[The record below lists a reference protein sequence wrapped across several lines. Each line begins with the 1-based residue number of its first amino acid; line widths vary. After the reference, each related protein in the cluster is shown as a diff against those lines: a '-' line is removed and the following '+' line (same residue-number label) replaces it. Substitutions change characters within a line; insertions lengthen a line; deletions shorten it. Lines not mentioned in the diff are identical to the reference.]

1 MSRLEPRRTLRSTKE
16 LPSSA
21 GFHFVNL
28 CPSWLMVSSMLT
40 EIILEAWIALRRN
53 YTRSLLT
60 MLGIVWGI
68 ATVTLL
74 IAYGSSFRRIL
85 VGGFDAFGKSVV
97 ICWPQ
102 QTSEQP
108 GGQRAGKKVRLEQA
122 DLDIV
127 KETAPLVKHVCLE
140 TVNRPGI
147 SYGERMVGTAAIRGV
162 CPEYGEMR
170 NEVPSEGRWIS
181 AGDELERRRVVFLG
195 GRVREQLFSGR
206 PAIGETV
213 QIGGVHFTVI
223 GVMARKI
230 QLSNYFSSD
239 DDSAWIPYS
248 AAGDVWNTKYA
259 AVMVFEPVAP
269 QFEKKAQAQVLAA
282 IASRQQFS
290 PTDPKAFQMFG
301 RDEFRPVIDGL
312 TIGLQVL
319 LTFVGTLTL
328 GIGGVGVMN
337 IMLVSVDERI
347 REIGL
352 RRALGAKKWQIKLQF
367 LAETLLIMLL
377 GGAAGVLLS
386 YGIAAAVGTLPLMGP
401 LFEDDSGKADIHL
414 QISLATV
421 MLSTLV
427 LLAVGVASGLV
438 PALRASK
445 LGSGRSAAIRVKR
458 LSS

>member
-1 MSRLEPRRTLRSTKE
+1 
-16 LPSSA
+16 
-21 GFHFVNL
+21 
-28 CPSWLMVSSMLT
+28 MLI
-40 EIILEAWIALRRN
+40 EIILEAWIALKRN
-53 YTRSLLT
+53 LTRSFLT

-74 IAYGSSFRRIL
+74 IAYGSSFRSIL
-85 VGGFDAFGKSVV
+85 VHGFDAFGKSVV

-108 GGQRAGKKVRLEQA
+108 GGQRAGKKVVVEQV
-122 DLDIV
+122 DVDMV
-127 KETAPLVKHVCLE
+127 KATAPLVRHVCRE

-147 SYGERMVGTAAIRGV
+147 SYGDRMVGTAAVRGV

-170 NEVPSEGRWIS
+170 NEIPSEGRWIDT
-181 AGDELERRRVVFLG
+181 GDELERRRVIFLG
-195 GRVREQLFSGR
+195 GRLKEQLFSGR
-206 PAIGETV
+206 PAVGETV
-213 QIGGVHFTVI
+213 EVGGVRFTVV

-239 DDSAWIPYS
+239 DESAWIPY
-248 AAGDVWNTKYA
+248 ATAGDLWNTRYA
-259 AVMVFEPVAP
+259 AVLLFEPLAP
-269 QFEKKAQAQVLAA
+269 QFEKKAMAQVLAA
-282 IASRQQFS
+282 VATRQNFS

-301 RDEFRPVIDGL
+301 RDEFRPVIDAL

-319 LTFVGTLTL
+319 LAFVGTLTL

-352 RRALGAKKWQIKLQF
+352 RRALGARKRHIKLQF

-377 GGAAGVLLS
+377 GGAIGVLLS
-386 YGIAAAVGTLPLMGP
+386 YLIAWAVGTLPMMGP
-401 LFEDDSGKADIHL
+401 LFEDDSGQGDIHL
-414 QISLATV
+414 RISLMTV
-421 MLSTLV
+421 VLSSAV
-427 LLAVGVASGLV
+427 LLVVGVISGMV

-445 LGSGRSAAIRVKR
+445 LDPVEALRYE
-458 LSS
+458 

>member
-1 MSRLEPRRTLRSTKE
+1 
-16 LPSSA
+16 
-21 GFHFVNL
+21 
-28 CPSWLMVSSMLT
+28 MLL
-40 EIILEAWIALRRN
+40 EIILEAWVALKRN

-74 IAYGSSFRRIL
+74 IAYGSSFRAIL
-85 VGGFDAFGKSVV
+85 VNGFDAFGKGAV

-108 GGQRAGKKVRLEQA
+108 GGQRAGKKVVFEQA
-122 DLDIV
+122 DLDLV
-127 KETAPLVKHVCLE
+127 KQEASLVKHPCLE
-140 TVNRPGI
+140 TVKRPGI
-147 SYGERMVGTAAIRGV
+147 SYRERLVGTAAVRGV

-181 AGDELERRRVVFLG
+181 SSDELERRRVVFLG

-206 PAIGETV
+206 PAVGETV
-213 QIGGVHFTVI
+213 QIGGVRFTVI

-239 DDSAWIPYS
+239 DESAWIPYS
-248 AAGDVWNTKYA
+248 AAGDLWNTRYA
-259 AVMVFEPVAP
+259 AVMLFEPVAP
-269 QFEKKAQAQVLAA
+269 QFEKKAMEQVLAA
-282 IASRQQFS
+282 VASRQQFS
-290 PTDPKAFQMFG
+290 PTDKKAIQMFG
-301 RDEFRPVIDGL
+301 RDEFRPVIDAL

-319 LTFVGTLTL
+319 LTFIGTLTL

-352 RRALGAKKWQIKLQF
+352 RRALGARKRHIKLQF

-377 GGAAGVLLS
+377 GGAVGVLLS
-386 YGIAAAVGTLPLMGP
+386 YAIAAAVGTLPMMGP
-401 LFEDDSGKADIHL
+401 LFEDDSGQGDIHL
-414 QISLATV
+414 RISMLTV
-421 MLSTLV
+421 ALSGAV
-427 LLAVGVASGLV
+427 LLIVGVISGLV
-438 PALRASK
+438 PAMRASK
-445 LGSGRSAAIRVKR
+445 LDPVEALRYE
-458 LSS
+458 

>member
-1 MSRLEPRRTLRSTKE
+1 
-16 LPSSA
+16 
-21 GFHFVNL
+21 
-28 CPSWLMVSSMLT
+28 MLT
-40 EIILEAWIALRRN
+40 EIISEAWIALKRN
-53 YTRSLLT
+53 YTRTFLT

-74 IAYGSSFRRIL
+74 LAYGGSFRRIL

-108 GGQRAGKKVRLEQA
+108 GGQRAGQKVVFEQA
-122 DLDIV
+122 DLDMV

-140 TVNRPGI
+140 TVRRPGI
-147 SYGERMVGTAAIRGV
+147 AYGDRMVGTAAIRGV

-170 NEVPSEGRWIS
+170 NEVPLEGRWINAS
-181 AGDELERRRVVFLG
+181 DELERRRVAFLG
-195 GRVREQLFSGR
+195 GRIREQLFSGR
-206 PAIGETV
+206 PAVAEPV
-213 QIGGVHFTVI
+213 LIGGVRFTVI

-239 DDSAWIPYS
+239 DESVWIPYS
-248 AAGDVWNTKYA
+248 AAGDLWNTRYA
-259 AVMVFEPVAP
+259 AVMLFEPVAP
-269 QFEKKAQAQVLAA
+269 QFEKPAMAQVLAA
-282 IASRQQFS
+282 VATRQQFS
-290 PTDPKAFQMFG
+290 PTDKKAIQMFG

-319 LTFVGTLTL
+319 LTFIGTLTL

-352 RRALGAKKWQIKLQF
+352 RRAIGARKWHIKFQF
-367 LAETLLIMLL
+367 LAETMLIVLL
-377 GGAAGVLLS
+377 GGAIGVLLS
-386 YGIAAAVGTLPLMGP
+386 YVIAAAVGTLPLMGP

-414 QISLATV
+414 QISLMTV
-421 MLSTLV
+421 TVSTIV
-427 LLAVGVASGLV
+427 LLIVGVISGMV

-445 LGSGRSAAIRVKR
+445 LDPVEALRYE
-458 LSS
+458 

>member
-1 MSRLEPRRTLRSTKE
+1 
-16 LPSSA
+16 
-21 GFHFVNL
+21 
-28 CPSWLMVSSMLT
+28 MLGQV
-40 EIILEAWIALRRN
+40 IFEAWTALRRN
-53 YTRSLLT
+53 RVRSFLT

-68 ATVTLL
+68 VTVTLL
-74 IAYGSSFRRIL
+74 IAYGNSFRSIL
-85 VGGFDAFGKSVV
+85 VNGFDAFGKSVV
-97 ICWPQ
+97 IAWPQ

-108 GGQRAGKKVRLEQA
+108 GGQKAGKKVLLEQA
-122 DLDIV
+122 DLDMV
-127 KETAPLVKHVCLE
+127 KANAPLVKHVCLE
-140 TVNRPGI
+140 TVKRPGI
-147 SYGERMVGTAAIRGV
+147 SYGDRMVGTAAVRGV

-170 NEVPSEGRWIS
+170 NEVPSEGRWINS
-181 AGDELERRRVVFLG
+181 SDELERRRVCFMG
-195 GRVREQLFSGR
+195 GRIREQLFSGR
-206 PAIGETV
+206 PAVGETV
-213 QIGGVHFTVI
+213 QIGGVHFTVV

-239 DDSAWIPYS
+239 DDSVWIPYS
-248 AAGDVWNTKYA
+248 TAGDLWNTRYA
-259 AVMVFEPVAP
+259 QVMVFEPIAP
-269 QFEKKAQAQVLAA
+269 QFEKKASDQVLAA
-282 IASRQQFS
+282 IATRQQFS
-290 PTDPKAFQMFG
+290 PTDKKAFQMFG
-301 RDEFRPVIDGL
+301 RDEFRPVIDGR

-421 MLSTLV
+421 LLSTLV
-427 LLAVGVASGLV
+427 LLAVGVISGLV

-445 LGSGRSAAIRVKR
+445 LDPVEALRYE
-458 LSS
+458 